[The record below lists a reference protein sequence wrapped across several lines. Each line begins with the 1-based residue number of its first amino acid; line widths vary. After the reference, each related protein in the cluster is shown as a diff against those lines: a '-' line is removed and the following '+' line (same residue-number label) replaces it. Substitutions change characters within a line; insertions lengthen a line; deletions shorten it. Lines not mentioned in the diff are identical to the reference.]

1 MKCSRIGHGSIGL
14 SNAQNS
20 AVGTGLKIG
29 LARVA
34 SNYQSHSNIHR
45 SGPEAAFPPTVSL
58 FDFWPAI

>member
-45 SGPEAAFPPTVSL
+45 SGPETAFPPTVSL